1 MTQEALFWLAA
12 LWIVYVYAGYPA
24 LLALLAAI
32 RSRAVA
38 QQPVT
43 PFVTI
48 VIAAFNEQR
57 HIGETL
63 ENKLQLDYPADLL
76 EIIVV
81 SDESTD
87 ATDEIVRRFES
98 RGVRLIR
105 QQPRQGKTAG
115 LNLAIPQARGEII
128 VFSDANSLYAPDALR
143 HLVTNFADPAVGYVT
158 GKMVYVN
165 ADGSLIGDGCSAY
178 MKYENVLRALETRVG
193 SVVGVDGG
201 VDAVRRSLYAPM
213 RADQLP
219 DFVLPLHV
227 VEQGYRVV
235 YEPRAL
241 LKEHAL
247 SKSSDE
253 FRMRVRVTLRSFWA
267 LWAKRRLLAPWTN
280 ALFAWQLWSHKLL
293 RYAAFIPLLATT
305 VLSVLLADQHWIYA
319 VSLAGH
325 ALLLLSL
332 LFAAGGG
339 RLAAGPLRY
348 GSYFVL
354 VNAACAVA
362 ALRFLRGQKQATWQP
377 RGG

>member
-1 MTQEALFWLAA
+1 MTREALFWLAA
-12 LWIVYVYAGYPA
+12 FWIVYVYVGYPVV
-24 LLALLAAI
+24 LVLLAAM
-32 RSRAVA
+32 RSRTVA

-43 PFVTI
+43 PLVTI
-48 VIAAFNEQR
+48 VTAAFNERR
-57 HIGETL
+57 HIAETL
-63 ENKLQLDYPADLL
+63 ENKLRLDYPPDRL

-81 SDESTD
+81 SDESVD
-87 ATDEIVRRFES
+87 GTDEIVRSFEA
-98 RGVRLIR
+98 RGVKLIR

-143 HLVTNFADPAVGYVT
+143 HLVANFADPGVGYVT
-158 GKMVYVN
+158 GKMIYVN

-201 VDAVRRSLYAPM
+201 IDAVRRSLYAPM
-213 RADQLP
+213 RPDQLP

-247 SKSSDE
+247 SSTSDE
-253 FRMRVRVTLRSFWA
+253 FRMRVRVSLRSFWA
-267 LWAKRRLLAPWTN
+267 LWSKRRLLAPWTG

-293 RYAAFIPLLATT
+293 RYTAFIPLSATT
-305 VLSVLLADQHWIYA
+305 VLSVVLAGEHWVFA

-325 ALLLLSL
+325 AMLLLSL
-332 LFAAGGG
+332 LLAAGGG

-354 VNAACAVA
+354 INAACAVA
-362 ALRFLRGQKQATWQP
+362 AWRFLRAEKQATWQP

>member
-1 MTQEALFWLAA
+1 MTREALFWLAA
-12 LWIVYVYAGYPA
+12 FWIVYVYVGYPA
-24 LLALLAAI
+24 VLALLAAM

-43 PFVTI
+43 PLVTI

-57 HIGETL
+57 HIAETL
-63 ENKLQLDYPADLL
+63 ENKLCLDYPPERLD
-76 EIIVV
+76 IIVV

-87 ATDEIVRRFES
+87 ATDEIVRRFEA
-98 RGVRLIR
+98 RAVKLIR

-143 HLVTNFADPAVGYVT
+143 HLVANFADPGVGYVT
-158 GKMVYVN
+158 GKMIYVN

-201 VDAVRRSLYAPM
+201 IDAVRRTLYAPM

-247 SKSSDE
+247 SKTSDE

-267 LWAKRRLLAPWTN
+267 LWAKRRLLAPWTD

-293 RYAAFIPLLATT
+293 RYAAFVPLLATT
-305 VLSVLLADQHWIYA
+305 VLSVVLAGQHWIYA
-319 VSLAGH
+319 VSLLGH

-332 LFAAGGG
+332 LLAAGGG

-348 GSYFVL
+348 ASYFVL
-354 VNAACAVA
+354 INAACAVA
-362 ALRFLRGQKQATWQP
+362 ALRFLRGEKQSTWQP